1 MADSGKIMRRSPRN
15 QLVSPSSPN
24 PSSSACKNSSSSTSK
39 KKIDSDEKRFRRSP
53 RFSLTPNYDSSSA
66 KKPSKKKL
74 KLSHDVDLKSKK
86 QKKNVAN
93 YSFFIGDPIPLDEAT
108 KRWPWRYH
116 ADEGRETNDR
126 RFTSDDV
133 DEDKVMLNVKC
144 HYTQA
149 EVDQCIFDIGDC
161 AYVKG
166 EKGGQN
172 YIGRIL
178 EFFKTE
184 EDEDYV
190 RVQWFYRA
198 EDTVI
203 KDQASF
209 HDKKRV
215 FYSNLVNDNLLDC
228 LVSKLEIA
236 QLPPNVNLRSSRSV
250 ASCDYF
256 YDMNYYLEYA
266 TFCNSMTDCI
276 TKSNDL
282 AQCTDIQT
290 VCNNSHSNLGKVDVA
305 VLDLYSGCGG
315 MSTGLCLGSKLS
327 SVNLVTKWAVD
338 TDEAACESFRLNHPE
353 TKIRNESAADYLDL
367 LKEWEKL
374 CKLYRIDCAEISPSS
389 NSRTSRI
396 KTRSNADNEISPDE
410 FEVSE
415 LLDICYG
422 DPNET
427 GKCELTFKVRWKGY
441 GSSDDTWEPSKGLSN
456 CQDKIR
462 DFVRE
467 GFKKKILPLPGD
479 VDVVCGGP
487 PCQGISGYNRFRNV
501 DAPLDDEKNQQ
512 IIIFMDIVKFLK
524 PKYVLMENVADI
536 LRFADGVLGRYALS
550 RLVHMNYQARVG
562 IIAAGCYGLPQ
573 FRLRTF
579 LWGAHPSMKLPQ
591 FPLPTHDVIVRYGG
605 PREFERCI
613 VAYDEGQPRSLE
625 KALVLQDALSDLP
638 EVTTHETRDEMPY
651 KEDPLTEFQK
661 YIRSSKSEM
670 LCSGLKDEVKIERSM
685 LYDHCPNPLSE
696 DDFLRVCQIPRKK
709 GANFRDLPGVIVGS
723 DNVAILDPKRERIL
737 LASGK
742 PLVPDY
748 ALTLGQG
755 KSRRPFARLWW
766 DETVPTVI
774 TTPNCHSLAVL
785 HPEQN
790 RIISIRESAR
800 LQGFPDYYRFHGNV
814 KEKYRQVGNAVAV
827 SVSRALG
834 YALGTAWL
842 RLSGDEPLM
851 MLPPKFSLSNTNQL
865 FHSLSS
871 PSEIEQQKTE
881 E

>member
-1 MADSGKIMRRSPRN
+1 MADSEKIMRRSPRN
-15 QLVSPSSPN
+15 HLVSPSSPN
-24 PSSSACKNSSSSTSK
+24 PSSSACKNSSSSTS
-39 KKIDSDEKRFRRSP
+39 RRSP
-53 RFSLTPNYDSSSA
+53 RFSLTPNGDSSSV

-86 QKKNVAN
+86 QKKNAAN

-116 ADEGRETNDR
+116 ADE
-126 RFTSDDV
+126 
-133 DEDKVMLNVKC
+133 
-144 HYTQA
+144 
-149 EVDQCIFDIGDC
+149 
-161 AYVKG
+161 G

-215 FYSNLVNDNLLDC
+215 FCSNLVNDNLLDC

-236 QLPPNVNLRSSRSV
+236 QLPPNVNLRSSRYV

-266 TFCNSMTDCI
+266 TFCNTMTDSI

-290 VCNNSHSNLGKVDVA
+290 VCNNDHSNLGKVDVV

-327 SVNLVTKWAVD
+327 YVNLVTKWAVD

-396 KTRSNADNEISPDE
+396 KTRSNADNEISSDE

-427 GKCELTFKVRWKGY
+427 GKRELTFK
-441 GSSDDTWEPSKGLSN
+441 
-456 CQDKIR
+456 
-462 DFVRE
+462 
-467 GFKKKILPLPGD
+467 GD

-579 LWGAHPSMKLPQ
+579 LWGAHPSVKLPQ

-625 KALVLQDALSDLP
+625 KALVLRDALSDLP

-685 LYDHCPNPLSE
+685 LYDHCPSPLSE

-723 DNVAILDPKRERIL
+723 DN
-737 LASGK
+737 
-742 PLVPDY
+742 VPDY

-814 KEKYRQVGNAVAV
+814 KDKYRQVGNAVAV

>member
-1 MADSGKIMRRSPRN
+1 MRRSPRN
-15 QLVSPSSPN
+15 HLVSPSSPN
-24 PSSSACKNSSSSTSK
+24 PSSSACKNSSSSTS
-39 KKIDSDEKRFRRSP
+39 RRSP
-53 RFSLTPNYDSSSA
+53 RFSLTPNGDSSTVN
-66 KKPSKKKL
+66 KPSKKKL

-86 QKKNVAN
+86 QKKNAAN

-126 RFTSDDV
+126 RFTSDDD

-149 EVDQCIFDIGDC
+149 EVDQCIFNIGDC

-215 FYSNLVNDNLLDC
+215 FCSNLVNDNLLDC

-236 QLPPNVNLRSSRSV
+236 QLPPNVNLRSSRYV

-266 TFCNSMTDCI
+266 TFCNTMTDSI

-290 VCNNSHSNLGKVDVA
+290 VCNNDHSNLGKVDVV

-338 TDEAACESFRLNHPE
+338 TDEAACESFRLNHPK

-396 KTRSNADNEISPDE
+396 KTRSYADNEISSDE

-427 GKCELTFKVRWKGY
+427 GKRELTFKVRWKGY

-579 LWGAHPSMKLPQ
+579 LWGAHPSVKLPQ

-625 KALVLQDALSDLP
+625 KALVLRDALSDLP

-670 LCSGLKDEVKIERSM
+670 LCSGLKDEVKIERSI

-696 DDFLRVCQIPRKK
+696 DDFFRVCQIPRKK

-785 HPEQN
+785 HPQQN

-814 KEKYRQVGNAVAV
+814 KDKYRQVGNAVAV